1 MKGRNE
7 LDVFAVGA
15 GLMTALWLFV
25 GGLVGMILLMRRK
38 KACLAWPDVE
48 LAGTHTPALNSISV
62 STIPAHRPFMK

>member
-38 KACLAWPDVE
+38 KRA
-48 LAGTHTPALNSISV
+48 AL
-62 STIPAHRPFMK
+62 R